1 MRTHRLSSL
10 RLARS
15 ALAFGTL
22 ASVPIAGIVCTQ
34 SAQAARPAKA
44 AGAPRCSTS
53 SLVVWLDTEGNGALG
68 SVYYKLELTNLSG
81 HPCTLHGYPGV
92 SAVDLSGKQLG
103 RAASREST
111 GTPHTVTLPS
121 RGSATAVLRIV
132 EAGNFPASVC
142 HRTMAAGL
150 RVFPPGQSASKV
162 VPFPF
167 EACSSSGPAFLGV
180 RAVHKA

>member
-1 MRTHRLSSL
+1 MQTHRLSSR
-10 RLARS
+10 RLASS
-15 ALAFGTL
+15 ALAFATL
-22 ASVPIAGIVCTQ
+22 ALAPLAGILCTQ
-34 SAQAARPAKA
+34 SAHAARPAKA
-44 AGAPRCSTS
+44 ASVPRCATS
-53 SLVVWLDTEGNGALG
+53 SLVVWLDTQGNGALG

-92 SAVDLSGKQLG
+92 SAVDLSGKRLG
-103 RAASREST
+103 KAASREST

-121 RGSATAVLRIV
+121 RASATAVLRVV

-142 HRTMAAGL
+142 HRTIAAGL

-167 EACSSSGPAFLGV
+167 EACSSSGPTFLSV